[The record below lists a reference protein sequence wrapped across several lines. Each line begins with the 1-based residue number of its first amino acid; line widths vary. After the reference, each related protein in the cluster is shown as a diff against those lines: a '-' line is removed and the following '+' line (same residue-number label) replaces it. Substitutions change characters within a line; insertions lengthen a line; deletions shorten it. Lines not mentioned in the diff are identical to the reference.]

1 MALHT
6 VRKEFSFDAAH
17 RLVRGY
23 DGKCAHLH
31 GHTWRARFEISAP
44 GLSAMGFVRDFSD
57 FKVMK
62 TWIDEHLDHAC
73 IVNSEDIE
81 LRGWLHKQGQRT
93 FIMNSNPTSEELT
106 KILFDVAVLHGL
118 DVSAVEIDETCTSM
132 ARLER

>member
-62 TWIDEHLDHAC
+62 TWIDHL
-73 IVNSEDIE
+73 E
-81 LRGWLHKQGQRT
+81 QRRIPRT
-93 FIMNSNPTSEELT
+93 HRLT
-106 KILFDVAVLHGL
+106 WAEVTL
-118 DVSAVEIDETCTSM
+118 DG
-132 ARLER
+132 ARLRDVGG